1 MKNNLVDLC
10 VAWGQCIVSDSLP
23 RLRDDLEQHIA
34 QLAASSD
41 MKPALLELLEVLAT
55 NRVTKAIECLTGSK
69 TLFLTPEDTL
79 LATEERE
86 IADEMPALLAVSI
99 ALHILDEAALLLFTL
114 ESMEALREVC
124 DEEVEVAEAI
134 ARVNAQLYFADLQ
147 CHRLIPLNRLRN
159 DRLQA
164 ISEEHR
170 YLFPWHLEW
179 SELEANTL
187 SRFVDSLADNNMGED
202 VVLEP
207 LLFLSLRSDADFYQ
221 RLLLEAKVSGIL
233 PILVQED
240 YAWHALQRANAV
252 ADAIALR
259 KTVIEAGRIDAAVR
273 VAVQVILGGNT
284 RPWRAEAALLGL
296 GLDEALREQILN
308 TLDPDDPLLQPES
321 IASTVQDMVKRL
333 ERAADQGFNPLPWP
347 QAFYRHLLNSDH
359 PELVANLVRIW
370 DTAGSIVSWPSKFW
384 DVIRETVRD
393 NFPTQEARQYR
404 AAAAVGMG
412 DEVSKGE
419 QQPIAFSLEHFPQAL
434 LSMPPAV
441 SESRRGREVRY
452 IRLLSEDQPPG
463 LRQWLQGFGSMYWG
477 GFAVIT
483 TPGATAVEVRRI
495 DPTLGIPTQFNLGPG
510 EECLV
515 LTLFMHP
522 DRTTLDQAMSDTAH
536 AEPEFQAGCL
546 TYVQSQKE
554 DHAAA
559 PPIS

>member
-23 RLRDDLEQHIA
+23 RLRHDLEQHIA
-34 QLAASSD
+34 QLAAFPD
-41 MKPALLELLEVLAT
+41 LKPALLELLEGLAE
-55 NRVTKAIECLTGSK
+55 NRVAKAIECLTGSK
-69 TLFLTPEDTL
+69 TLFLTPEETL

-124 DEEVEVAEAI
+124 DGEVAEAI

-187 SRFVDSLADNNMGED
+187 SRFVDSLADNDMGED

-207 LLFLSLRSDADFYQ
+207 LLFLSLRSDAAFYQ
-221 RLLLEAKVSGIL
+221 RLLLEAKVCGIL

-240 YAWHALQRANAV
+240 YAWHALQKANAV
-252 ADAIALR
+252 ADAIALP
-259 KTVIEAGRIDAAVR
+259 KIVIEAGRIDAAVR
-273 VAVQVILGGNT
+273 VAVQAILGRNT

-308 TLDPDDPLLQPES
+308 TLNPDDPLLQPES
-321 IASTVQDMVKRL
+321 IASIVQDMVQRL
-333 ERAADQGFNPLPWP
+333 EGAANQGYIPLPRP
-347 QAFYRHLLNSDH
+347 QATYRQLLNSDH
-359 PELVANLVRIW
+359 PELVASKVRIL
-370 DTAGSIVSWPSKFW
+370 DTAGSIVSLPSKFM
-384 DVIRETVRD
+384 DAILETVRD
-393 NFPTQEARQYR
+393 LPPLEVPLYR
-404 AAAAVGMG
+404 GVAAIGMG
-412 DEVSKGE
+412 DEVGEGE
-419 QQPIAFSLEHFPQAL
+419 QQRIAFSLDHFPQAP

-463 LRQWLQGFGSMYWG
+463 LRQWLQDFGSMWWG

-495 DPTLGIPTQFNLGPG
+495 DPTPGIPTQFNLGPG
-510 EECLV
+510 EECLM

-522 DRTTLDQAMSDTAH
+522 DQTTLDHAMSDTPH

-546 TYVQSQKE
+546 TYVQNQKE